1 MSPEQDQPSD
11 EERKQRAVDL
21 AIERTE
27 LAQERTELAEE
38 RTKMAARRTLMALD
52 RTLMAWIRT
61 AVTMIGIGVAIYEF
75 LRSTGQPGTPSGL
88 ASAEVVAL
96 FLISL
101 GVFALAAG
109 TVHYWYVT
117 KRLGRDLYP
126 AWKLTL
132 SVSCV
137 VMVIGVLL
145 VIALAFGLGP
155 LF

>member
-1 MSPEQDQPSD
+1 MSPEQHQPSD

-27 LAQERTELAEE
+27 LAAERTELAQE
-38 RTKMAARRTLMALD
+38 RTKLAARRTLMALD
-52 RTLMAWIRT
+52 RTFMAWIRT
-61 AVTMIGIGVAIYEF
+61 AVTLIGVGIALYELLSS
-75 LRSTGQPGTPSGL
+75 LRPTGTPSGL
-88 ASAEVVAL
+88 ASAEAVAL

-101 GVFALAAG
+101 GVFALAAA

-117 KRLGRDLYP
+117 GKLGRDLYP

-132 SVSCV
+132 SVACV